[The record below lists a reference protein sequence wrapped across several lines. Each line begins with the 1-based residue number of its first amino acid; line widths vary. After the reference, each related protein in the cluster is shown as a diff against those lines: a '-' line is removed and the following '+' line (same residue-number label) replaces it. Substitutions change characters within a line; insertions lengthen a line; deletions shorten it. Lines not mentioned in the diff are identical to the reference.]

1 MINQNRWIYHAD
13 CNGFFASVEE
23 TFHPEYKK
31 VPMAVA
37 GDPENRH
44 GIILAKNEMAKK
56 YNIKTA
62 ETIWSAKKKCPELLL
77 CPPRRHAYS
86 DFCERVNAIY
96 EQYSDMVERF
106 GIDESFIDV
115 TGSLHLF
122 GGEQRDAAPNC
133 AARPTN
139 LDVAVNLAHEIRER
153 VAKEIGITI
162 SIGVS
167 WNKIYAKL
175 GSDLKKPNA
184 VSIISRENYKEV
196 AWPLPVSDL
205 FLVGRNTTESLHK
218 YGIHTIGQLAIA
230 DETFLLQKFGK
241 MGEQLHIYANGLDD
255 SPVMRNGEHDPV
267 KSVGNGMT
275 FKRNLIT
282 KRDIQTGV
290 IALADSVARRM
301 RRADV
306 KCNTIQVTIKDTNL
320 KSIQRQ
326 KPIRPTYLAADIE
339 KTAME
344 IIEASWKIGAPI
356 RMITITAQN
365 LVPAEQ
371 AAEQISLFDTSM
383 QDEKTKKVEQ
393 LEKTVDEIRGR
404 FGKHSIQPGVIIK
417 NDLGISDHDASEDE

>member
-1 MINQNRWIYHAD
+1 MNKHDSWIYHAD

-44 GIILAKNEMAKK
+44 GIILAKNELAKK

-77 CPPRRHAYS
+77 CPPRHHAYS
-86 DFCERVNAIY
+86 EFCERVNAIY

-122 GGEQRDAAPNC
+122 GGDPIK
-133 AARPTN
+133 
-139 LDVAVNLAHEIRER
+139 LAHEIRER

-184 VSIISRENYKEV
+184 VSVISRENYKDV

-205 FLVGRNTTESLHK
+205 FLVGRNTAETLHK
-218 YGIHTIGQLAIA
+218 YGVNTIGQLATA
-230 DETFLLQKFGK
+230 DETFLRQKFGK

-255 SPVMRNGEHDPV
+255 SPVMRIGEHDPV

-326 KPIRPTYLAADIE
+326 KPIRSTYLAADIE

-344 IIEASWKIGAPI
+344 IIEASWKIGSPI

-365 LVPAEQ
+365 LASADQV
-371 AAEQISLFDTSM
+371 AEQISLFDTSA
-383 QDEKTKKVEQ
+383 QDKKTKKVER

-417 NDLGISDHDASEDE
+417 NDLGISDHDANEDD